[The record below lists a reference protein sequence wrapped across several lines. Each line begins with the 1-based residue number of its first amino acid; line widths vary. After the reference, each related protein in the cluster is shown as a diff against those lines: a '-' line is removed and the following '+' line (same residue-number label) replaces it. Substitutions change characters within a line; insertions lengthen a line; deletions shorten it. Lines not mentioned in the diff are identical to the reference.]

1 MNSLFVRVTCLIVLI
16 SACHPD
22 LGQTQ
27 ATAASWLDA
36 SKPVSWNRARL
47 PIPAAPHIQGPVDA
61 RCRSLARPAEL
72 EQDKRLQSQGWD
84 LVGPYQG
91 GWQILVIQATAGYDG
106 MCRPRQYQAFV
117 FVRGIFAGTLSP
129 QLMDSRG
136 DGALTHITLE
146 GNNRLSA
153 EYVRYTATD
162 PLCCPSRITSVQF
175 EVASDVPLVR
185 PVSASTS
192 STH

>member
-1 MNSLFVRVTCLIVLI
+1 MNSLFVRVTCLTILI
-16 SACHPD
+16 TACHPD

-36 SKPVSWNRARL
+36 SKPASWNPSGPSL
-47 PIPAAPHIQGPVDA
+47 PPAPRVPGPIDA

-72 EQDKRLQSQGWD
+72 EQDKRLRSQGWD

-117 FVRGIFAGTLSP
+117 FVRGVFAGTLSP
-129 QLMDSRG
+129 QLMDSRS
-136 DGALTHITLE
+136 DGALTRITLE

-153 EYVRYTATD
+153 EFLRYTAAD
-162 PLCCPSRITSVQF
+162 PLCCPSRITGVQF
-175 EVASDVPLVR
+175 EVASGVPLVR

-192 STH
+192 PTH